1 MIKLLLLLILISL
14 QLASAY
20 TVASEMKPEEVYY
33 KVKEAYFFLSELKQS
48 GITVFNDKNGQF
60 SWKNSYVFI
69 LNCETQ
75 TFVAHPKTS
84 AFRGIS
90 FEHFQDK
97 KGLYFSKKACQNT
110 NSTTGTWIEYWWQ
123 KSGEK
128 RLKRRIL
135 YMITVPAIHLQV
147 AASIYNVT
155 HSIDELNKTDYP
167 Q

>member
-97 KGLYFSKKACQNT
+97 KGLYFLKKAYL
-110 NSTTGTWIEYWWQ
+110 WHR
-123 KSGEK
+123 K
-128 RLKRRIL
+128 
-135 YMITVPAIHLQV
+135 
-147 AASIYNVT
+147 
-155 HSIDELNKTDYP
+155 
-167 Q
+167 